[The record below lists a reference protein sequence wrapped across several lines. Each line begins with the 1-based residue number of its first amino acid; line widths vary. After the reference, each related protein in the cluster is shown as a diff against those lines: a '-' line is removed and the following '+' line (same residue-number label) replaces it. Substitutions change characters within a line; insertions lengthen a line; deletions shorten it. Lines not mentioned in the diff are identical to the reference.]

1 MCRRKIK
8 ATSVERT
15 HRTQGLDNARH
26 NTISNNNMRGGG
38 EAGNKLPKYEA
49 RNLNA
54 AASLTLKWQAVYC
67 AHRGVAHLPRLY
79 TYNELWDN
87 KSSSSNVLRHCEL
100 HAPLNERV
108 LSRADFACLCSFSF
122 SSFPTSSAPCFSASH
137 PRALNQSKGNR
148 LES

>member
-1 MCRRKIK
+1 MCRGKIK

-26 NTISNNNMRGGG
+26 NTISNNNKRAG

-67 AHRGVAHLPRLY
+67 AHGGVAHLPRLY
-79 TYNELWDN
+79 TMNCGTTEAAT
-87 KSSSSNVLRHCEL
+87 SCGTASCMRHL
-100 HAPLNERV
+100 
-108 LSRADFACLCSFSF
+108 
-122 SSFPTSSAPCFSASH
+122 TSASCLELISPAPAPSLSPLTLLRLLLVFQ
-137 PRALNQSKGNR
+137 PRTHVP
-148 LES
+148 